1 MSLPEC
7 SGSEPATC
15 IPVVV
20 IGAGH
25 AGLAMSRRLTERS
38 IEHVV
43 LERAEVANS
52 WSTERWD
59 SLRLLTPNWQNQLP
73 GMSYEGNDPD
83 GFMTVSELVD
93 FIKAYAVKIAAPVL
107 PRTTVTSVC
116 AAHVGYTVETDR
128 GSWTCEAL
136 VIASG
141 GSNVSSVPAVAAAVP
156 DTVAT
161 VTPMTYRS
169 PEHLDDRGVLIVGA
183 SATGVQLADEIHR
196 SGRDVTISVG
206 EHVRLPRTYRGRDV
220 FWWMEAAG
228 ISDQR
233 HSEMDDLVRARN
245 LPSPQLI
252 GTPQRHSID
261 LNSLTDRGVK
271 IVGRL
276 GRIDDGQAQ
285 FAGSLANVCSMAD
298 LKMNRLLQAFDD
310 WASASCLE
318 INDPPRRFDPTRIP
332 STPSLGLDL
341 GDGAVG
347 TIVWATG
354 YRPDYSWLH
363 VPVIDRKGRL
373 RHDGGVVEAAPG
385 MYVVGLN
392 MLRRRRS
399 SFINGAQ
406 GDSEEIS
413 NHLENHLAELHRRRT
428 TSDRRSVMETNGYI
442 EVVAKEGRLFAAAAE
457 RGGLDIRIPS
467 CPEWDMRDLVQHLG
481 LIHLWAAAHVD
492 QPHAEAGFGTDL
504 DSLAIFWPDL
514 AGSHPE
520 DGDLLDWY
528 RKTNANLVRVLES
541 APPDQKCFTFLPTSS
556 PLAMWAR
563 RQASE
568 TAAHRFDA
576 ESAVG
581 VMSEF
586 DPVFAADA
594 LDELLSGFAPGRQ
607 ALPIAR
613 VRTMYVHAVDTDD
626 HWLLTLGPEVT
637 TMSRTNGPGDL
648 TLTGRAADLY
658 LALWNRGDDSAIS
671 IIGES
676 DLLDVW
682 HGNIQIRWGEDAK

>member
-1 MSLPEC
+1 MSLLEC
-7 SGSEPATC
+7 SMGEPSTR

-43 LERAEVANS
+43 LERAEIANS

-59 SLRLLTPNWQNQLP
+59 SLRLLTPNWQSRLP
-73 GMSYEGNDPD
+73 GMRYEGNDPH
-83 GFMTVSELVD
+83 GFMTVPEVVD
-93 FIKAYAVKIAAPVL
+93 FISAYAERIAAPVQ
-107 PRTTVTSVC
+107 PRTTVTSIS
-116 AAHVGYTVETDR
+116 AAEVGYAVETDK

-141 GSNVSSVPAVAAAVP
+141 GSNVAKVPAVASGVP

-196 SGRDVTISVG
+196 SGRDVTVSVG
-206 EHVRLPRTYRGRDV
+206 EHVRLPRTYRERDV
-220 FWWMEAAG
+220 FWWMDAAG

-233 HSEMDDLVRARN
+233 HTEMDDLVRARS
-245 LPSPQLI
+245 LPSPQLT
-252 GTPQRHSID
+252 GAPQRRSID

-276 GRIDDGQAQ
+276 GRISDGRAQ
-285 FAGSLANVCSMAD
+285 FAGSLANVCAMAD

-310 WASASCLE
+310 WATASCLE
-318 INDPPRRFDPTRIP
+318 INEPPQRFDPTRVP
-332 STPSLGLDL
+332 STPSLGLHL
-341 GDGAVG
+341 GDGEVG

-363 VPVIDRKGRL
+363 VPVLDRKGRL
-373 RHDGGVVEAAPG
+373 RHDGGIVEDAPG
-385 MYVVGLN
+385 MYVIGLN

-399 SFINGAQ
+399 SFISGASD
-406 GDSEEIS
+406 DSEEIS
-413 NHLENHLAELHRRRT
+413 NHLENYLAEPHSGRT
-428 TSDRRSVMETNGYI
+428 VPDRRSVMETNGYI
-442 EVVAKEGRLFAAAAE
+442 EVIAKEGRLFAAAAE
-457 RGGLDIRIPS
+457 RSGLDIRIPS
-467 CPEWDMRDLVQHLG
+467 CPEWKMRDLVQHLG

-492 QPHAEAGFGTDL
+492 QPHPEPGFGTDVG
-504 DSLAIFWPDL
+504 SLAIFWPDL
-514 AGSHPE
+514 AGSYPE
-520 DGDLLDWY
+520 DGELLDWY

-541 APPDQKCFTFLPTSS
+541 TPSDRECFTFLPTSS
-556 PLAMWAR
+556 PLSMWAR

-581 VMSEF
+581 VMSGF
-586 DPVFAADA
+586 DPVFASDA
-594 LDELLSGFAPGRQ
+594 LDELLSGFAPGRRV
-607 ALPIAR
+607 LPISG
-613 VRTMYVHAVDTDD
+613 VRTMQVHAVDTDN

-637 TMSRTNGPGDL
+637 TTSRTNGTGDL
-648 TLTGRAADLY
+648 TLTGAAVDLY

-671 IIGES
+671 ITGDGE
-676 DLLDVW
+676 LLEVW
-682 HGNIQIRWGEDAK
+682 RDNIQIRWGEDAK